1 MEEIKQITENKITYS
16 EIMKAM
22 EDFTENEKELIFTG
36 NMIEILRYVC
46 DSEEEL
52 ERYKNICSMYIN
64 TYQTYLKLA
73 QRVYDIVNKK

>member
-1 MEEIKQITENKITYS
+1 MEDNKQITEQKITYS
-16 EIMKAM
+16 KVLKAM
-22 EDFTENEKELIFTG
+22 EDFAENEKELIFTG

-46 DSEEEL
+46 GSEEEL